1 MEGFLGMR
9 RYFIL
14 FMIFILLLS
23 SGCTQKA
30 KIDQDLVAA
39 LDFGVTSL
47 DPAYLRLLNEQYIAC
62 NLWEGLVRRNKDGS
76 IEPGVAKS
84 WNVSKDGL
92 QYIFHLKKNA
102 QWSDGEPV
110 TAYHFEYAWKRAL
123 DPNKNS
129 AVVSMMYFL
138 KNGQAYNKNNA
149 KIDDVGVKAINDYT
163 LEVTLEN
170 QTPYFLEILNYHT
183 YYPTRPDIIKKN
195 PDSWDKKPYTLISN
209 GPFYL
214 VDWDYNKEIK
224 TLKNPYYWDQNNVK
238 LNSLTFLIERRDSE
252 DVWTRYLNNEIHY
265 GYVFPEE
272 LDIQKEIKSK
282 VNNVALENYPSTF
295 YLCFNAKNKPFDN
308 IKVRQALELAL
319 NKNSLVQKRNYGEEV
334 ATGFV
339 PPGISDGQPNT
350 DFRKKGGDLMRKDF
364 SSQNII
370 KAKALLT
377 EAGYSNISDFPTV
390 VILARDPQTVK
401 YIEEE
406 WEKNLG
412 INVEVDV
419 CKEGLYSQKRNT
431 REFDVIVADWIADF
445 LDPINFLGY
454 LASENAFKD
463 IFPSDY
469 YSLVEKSNT
478 TSDNL
483 LRLDLLHK
491 AEKTLLDSYTLI
503 PLFYK
508 KDAYY
513 LQPYVKGFFKSSL
526 AEIYFRNCYIEK

>member
-1 MEGFLGMR
+1 MR
-9 RYFIL
+9 RYILLFIT
-14 FMIFILLLS
+14 IIILLS
-23 SGCTQKA
+23 SGCSQKA
-30 KIDQDLVAA
+30 KVEQDLVAA

-62 NLWEGLVRRNKDGS
+62 NLWEGLVRRNEDGS
-76 IEPGVAKS
+76 IEPGVAES
-84 WNVSKDGL
+84 WEVSKDSL
-92 QYIFHLKKNA
+92 KYIFYLRKNA
-102 QWSDGEPV
+102 KWSDGEPI

-149 KIDDVGVKAINDYT
+149 KIDDVGVNAIDDYT

-170 QTPYFLEILNYHT
+170 KTPYFLEILNYHT
-183 YYPTRPDIIKKN
+183 YYPTRPDIINKY
-195 PDSWDKKPYTLISN
+195 PDSWDRKTYTLISN

-224 TLKNPYYWDQNNVK
+224 TLKNPYYWDQSNVK
-238 LNSLTFLIERRDSE
+238 LNSLTFLIERRDNE
-252 DVWTRYLNNEIHY
+252 DVWNRYLNREIHY

-272 LDIQKEIKSK
+272 VNIPNEIESNKH
-282 VNNVALENYPSTF
+282 NVFLENYPSTF
-295 YLCFNAKNKPFDN
+295 YLCINSKNKPFDN

-319 NKNSLVQKRNYGEEV
+319 NKNRITQKRNYGEEV

-339 PPGISDGQPNT
+339 PPGIPDAHSNT
-350 DFRKKGGDLMRKDF
+350 DFRKKGGELMRKDF
-364 SSQNII
+364 NSQNII
-370 KAKALLT
+370 KAKALLK

-390 VILARDPQTVK
+390 VILARDSQTVK
-401 YIEEE
+401 YIEDELE
-406 WEKNLG
+406 NNLG
-412 INVEVDV
+412 INVEVDA
-419 CKEGLYSQKRNT
+419 CKEGLYSQKRNS
-431 REFDVIVADWIADF
+431 RDFDIIVADWIADF

-454 LASENAFKD
+454 LANENAFKD
-463 IFPSDY
+463 IFPPNY

-478 TSDNL
+478 TADNL
-483 LRLDLLHK
+483 LRMDLLHK
-491 AEKTLLDSYTLI
+491 AEKTLMDSYTLI

-526 AEIYFRNCYIEK
+526 AEINFRNCYIENQQ